1 CSSWGMNHYTTYD
14 GKHFYF
20 PGKCSYSMT
29 YECSGTFRVVNDY
42 DCSTSCKRAVVIELG
57 PLHQVSLF
65 PNSTA
70 THNGRFIKMPKTVD
84 NTLSFERIGVY
95 TVVRLL
101 TGVRIFFDND
111 VSVYVAVPDSLMNE
125 MCGLCGDYDGIM
137 ENDFVINKE
146 KEFTNV
152 NAFGNYYHV
161 VSPSRSCTPVPLDV
175 AHPCHGYSNSRLS
188 LVENRCR
195 LLLSEAFRACHHVI
209 DPKEYVQRCM
219 MDVCSC
225 DGDTQC
231 ACATFTHYS
240 RACAY
245 MGVVLSWR
253 NSDTCGV
260 VCDGGKIYSECG
272 SACPV
277 TCENPDMTQEC
288 SSNVCVDGCHC
299 PIGRYIDCTVYD
311 TTTNTCVTRDNC
323 PCTKAG
329 DVYQHG
335 DVIKQDCNN
344 CTCSGGRWNCTDAPC
359 PALCSVIGEDHY
371 VTFDGRRY
379 QFAGGCE
386 YVLVQTKPNDVRPF
400 AVWVQNRGCGFYD
413 DDSCKKSISLKIAG
427 SAVYQM
433 TSNGHVTMG
442 NKELVLPHRDS
453 TLTFHRLSSS
463 FLRMTSSE
471 VEVTWDGAHR
481 IYVKVPPRM
490 KNRLEGLCG
499 VYNLNQADDYR
510 TPTSAITIN
519 VAEFG
524 NSWKTDISCSSNQ
537 VSTGISVDACVIATS
552 YLTHANVM
560 CSVLKLGAF
569 ESCNNLV
576 DPSPYVTMCQH
587 DVCHCLHKFNADAQS
602 CRCTVLSAYARAC
615 ALAGRAIQSSWR
627 DTTSCPVTCTQGRVW
642 DECNNDNCDVT
653 CQMISNANQC
663 NAVRECVE
671 GCRCPVGQVFD
682 ESIDYCVNK
691 SDCSCYYRNAVYTHG
706 SSREAMCATCR
717 CDGGLWKCEST
728 AGCTRESM
736 CQDVRMLV
744 GLLRFILICICAGQS
759 WSNCTE
765 CQRTCDNMHTSCVQL
780 ECHEGCSCPNGTVL
794 SDGKCVTPDHC
805 PCHYRGKSYRDG
817 SWVKQDC
824 NFCRCRNTNWEC
836 TERECPAY
844 CSAYGDPHY
853 ETFDKR
859 RYEFHGDCTYVLAED
874 YCGDGV
880 GSFKV
885 TVENVPCSTGGV
897 TCTKAVKV

>member
-1 CSSWGMNHYTTYD
+1 
-14 GKHFYF
+14 
-20 PGKCSYSMT
+20 
-29 YECSGTFRVVNDY
+29 
-42 DCSTSCKRAVVIELG
+42 
-57 PLHQVSLF
+57 
-65 PNSTA
+65 
-70 THNGRFIKMPKTVD
+70 
-84 NTLSFERIGVY
+84 
-95 TVVRLL
+95 
-101 TGVRIFFDND
+101 
-111 VSVYVAVPDSLMNE
+111 
-125 MCGLCGDYDGIM
+125 
-137 ENDFVINKE
+137 
-146 KEFTNV
+146 
-152 NAFGNYYHV
+152 
-161 VSPSRSCTPVPLDV
+161 
-175 AHPCHGYSNSRLS
+175 
-188 LVENRCR
+188 CR

-299 PIGRYIDCTVYD
+299 PIGTVYD

-560 CSVLKLGAF
+560 CSVLKLAF

-663 NAVRECVE
+663 NAVSQWECVE

-736 CQDVRMLV
+736 CQDGKV
-744 GLLRFILICICAGQS
+744 

-897 TCTKAVKV
+897 TCTKALTLYDTIIQMIRGAEPIVSKNPFARPGSPKAEFKITRAGLFLIVKTKIGLTILWDVGTRVYVKLEPKFKRKVCGLCGDFDGNALNDFKTRQGELEASSHMFGDTWKVYSSCPRSEEDPVHPCIVSPQRADWARFACRVIRESPFSSCHAFVDPEPFYQSCLWDSCGCDRGGDCECMCTAIAAYTRECNEAGVHIRWRATGSC